1 MDRTGRD
8 AGPGRGTKAAH
19 DCALGSPLV
28 RLIVGEGREFG
39 PEEWAHMLGIL
50 EGHMVLQRRQDQRAV
65 DAAMGIVAATAP
77 PAAEVTQR
85 AGASP
90 AGLALLAEF
99 GGFDAGAW
107 PSIRAILEHYDA
119 LMLLDTARAARP
131 ELTPLPEP
139 LDVTVYH
146 ARKQEAPETGEE

>member
-1 MDRTGRD
+1 MNRTGRD

-19 DCALGSPLV
+19 DRTMGSPLV
-28 RLIVGEGREFG
+28 RLIAGEGREFG

-50 EGHMVLQRRQDQRAV
+50 EGHMALQRRQDQRAV
-65 DAAMGIVAATAP
+65 DAAMGIAAATAP
-77 PAAEVTQR
+77 PDAEVTQR

-107 PSIRAILEHYDA
+107 PSVRAILEHYDA
-119 LMLLDTARAARP
+119 LMRLDPARDVRP
-131 ELTPLPEP
+131 KLAPRTEP
-139 LDVTVYH
+139 LDVAAYR
-146 ARKQEAPETGEE
+146 ARKQGPPGVSEE